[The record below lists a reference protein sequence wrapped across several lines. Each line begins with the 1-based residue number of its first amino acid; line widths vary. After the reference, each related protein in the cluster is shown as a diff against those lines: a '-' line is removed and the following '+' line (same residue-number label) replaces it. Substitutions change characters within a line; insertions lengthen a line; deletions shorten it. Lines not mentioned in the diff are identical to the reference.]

1 MNRYCCKTENEMKK
15 RFNNKK
21 GFTLAEALIVVAIVL
36 VLAAV
41 AFIAVWVYQ
50 RSMHHLEMDEY
61 AKEIFIAAQNHL
73 SAAAGQGY
81 LDADEDNADKNDENE
96 YDFGYAEKDDQN
108 KKTGVYYFIVN
119 QGTVSPNKTKHAVLD
134 YMLPFAAVD
143 ETVRTG
149 YSYIIRY
156 QKNPATVLDV
166 FCASAN
172 DKRFGIEFKSD
183 NYNDVMDT
191 RDDRSKRRSYDPQ
204 IKAVLGY
211 YGGATAD
218 ALSTVTLQA
227 PKLIVHNEDILWI
240 ELQDLNYNIDNSYL
254 NLIITGE
261 SSGKQIAYSIVK
273 NKIPDTTPVN
283 ISSISA
289 DTYKIILDDI
299 TDEHLRFTSLLRSEG
314 FYLGENLNIQA
325 VSFSN
330 SALSNIAYSAAAK
343 TNSLFDDRSG
353 DTVYIAN
360 ARHLENLNESISGFN
375 RELNNTD
382 TIDINKAEQRSDISW
397 KDFTASTLTSGHQV
411 YSNSAYLTVGSFEP
425 VTVPSDD
432 TAAFTYD
439 GKGHQIASIKV
450 EVSGNA
456 GLFTSVSGDT
466 ISNLQ
471 LVDFSISGTNAGA
484 LAANAGAL
492 AGEATNTEVTN
503 VVAYNKSNSAAEA
516 TTVTIRGTGTGSV
529 GGLIGST
536 KDSTISK
543 CAASLVVSTT
553 GENAGGLIGSATGGT
568 VSASYSGGHTKGG
581 AYTYVESNTTKYLYN
596 VTGDKNVGGLIGSA
610 SGTSIS
616 NSYSTC
622 SVQGTG
628 ESSDNNISYVGGFV
642 GYAVET
648 NITNSYST
656 GLVNSVTKNSNN
668 QDEKDVEGAFV
679 GSFTSGTLD
688 SCKYYDIINER
699 DANGGNNGSKGY
711 EYLKP
716 VGNSDS
722 PSGITMIDA
731 DAASY
736 EDFVGADSSW
746 KSSIS
751 YDDILGDYYQDKYN
765 LKTVEQ
771 LGTSVEGGD
780 FVANHYGDW
789 PAPEIWVINEKN

>member
-96 YDFGYAEKDDQN
+96 YDFGYAEKDAQN

-119 QGTVSPNKTKHAVLD
+119 QGTVSPDKTKHAVLD

-227 PKLIVHNEDILWI
+227 PKLIVHNEDVLWI

-299 TDEHLRFTSLLRSEG
+299 TDEHLRFTSLLGSKG

-360 ARHLENLNESISGFN
+360 ARHLENLNESVSGFN
-375 RELNNTD
+375 RELND
-382 TIDINKAEQRSDISW
+382 TSTVDIDINKAEQRSDISW
-397 KDFTASTLTSGHQV
+397 ADFTASTLTDGHQV
-411 YSNSAYLTVGSFEP
+411 YSGSDYLIAGNFEP
-425 VTVPSDD
+425 ITIPKD

-450 EVSGNA
+450 DVSGNA

-471 LVDFSISGTNAGA
+471 LVDFTVNGTNAGA
-484 LAANAGAL
+484 LAGAS
-492 AGEATNTEVTN
+492 TDSKITN
-503 VVAYNKSNSAAEA
+503 VVAYNKDADSETTA
-516 TTVTIRGTGTGSV
+516 TVTGTGSV
-529 GGLIGST
+529 GGLIGSAT
-536 KDSTISK
+536 GSESEISK

-553 GENAGGLIGSATGGT
+553 GDNAGGLIGSATDGS
-568 VSASYSGGHTKGG
+568 VSASYSGGHTKDG

-610 SGTSIS
+610 SGTDIS

-622 SVQGTG
+622 SVQSTG
-628 ESSDNNISYVGGFV
+628 DDSSVGGFV
-642 GYAVET
+642 GSTSGTME
-648 NITNSYST
+648 ISNSYST
-656 GLVNSVTKNSNN
+656 GLVNSIKT
-668 QDEKDVEGAFV
+668 DENDNDVEGAFI
-679 GSFTSGTLD
+679 GSLTTSVTLTD
-688 SCKYYDIINER
+688 CKYYDIINER

-722 PSGITMIDA
+722 PSGITMIDE

-736 EDFVGADSSW
+736 EDFVGADSNW

-789 PAPEIWVINEKN
+789 PAPEIWVINEKKTNP

>member
-1 MNRYCCKTENEMKK
+1 MKK

-81 LDADEDNADKNDENE
+81 LDAADTNG
-96 YDFGYAEKDDQN
+96 DFGQKESGIDDI
-108 KKTGVYYFIVN
+108 YYFIVN
-119 QGTVSPNKTKHAVLD
+119 QGTVIPDNAHHAVLD
-134 YMLPFAAVD
+134 YMLPFASVD

-166 FCASAN
+166 FCASAY
-172 DKRFGIEFKSD
+172 DKRFGIEFTSG
-183 NYNDVMDT
+183 NYSDVMGTKDT
-191 RDDRSKRRSYDPQ
+191 DTVNKRRDRRSFGDE
-204 IKAVLGY
+204 KAVLGY

-227 PKLIVHNEDILWI
+227 PKLIVHNEDVLWI
-240 ELQDLNYNIDNSYL
+240 QLYDPNYGKDHSYL
-254 NLIITGE
+254 NLIIEGETSDKKISYKIRTGGE
-261 SSGKQIAYSIVK
+261 NGKFNPDEK
-273 NKIPDTTPVN
+273 NNIEEIKSDT
-283 ISSISA
+283 
-289 DTYKIILDDI
+289 DEFLYYKIILDDI
-299 TDEHLRFTSLLRSEG
+299 TNKDLRFTSLLGSEG

-343 TNSLFDDRSG
+343 ANSLFDDRSG

-360 ARHLENLNESISGFN
+360 ARHLENLNESVSGFN
-375 RELNNTD
+375 RELND
-382 TIDINKAEQRSDISW
+382 TSTVDIDINKAEQRSDISW

-411 YSNSAYLTVGSFEP
+411 YSNSAYLNDGNFEP
-425 VTVPSDD
+425 VTIPSDGDD

-450 EVSGNA
+450 DVSGNA

-471 LVDFSISGTNAGA
+471 LVDFTVNGTD
-484 LAANAGAL
+484 AGAL
-492 AGEATNTEVTN
+492 AGVSTNSKITN
-503 VVAYNKSNSAAEA
+503 VVAYNKDADSETTA
-516 TTVTIRGTGTGSV
+516 TVTGTGSV
-529 GGLIGST
+529 GGLIGSAT
-536 KDSTISK
+536 GSESEISK

-553 GENAGGLIGSATGGT
+553 GDNAGGLIGSATDGT
-568 VSASYSGGHTKGG
+568 VSASYSGGHTKDG

-628 ESSDNNISYVGGFV
+628 KSSENANHISYVGGFV
-642 GYAVET
+642 GSASGT
-648 NITNSYST
+648 MTITNSYST
-656 GLVNSVTKNSNN
+656 GLVNSVRTTN
-668 QDEKDVEGAFV
+668 ETDVEGAFV
-679 GSFTSGTLD
+679 GKLDLMSGEIQ
-688 SCKYYDIINER
+688 SCNYFEIINER
-699 DANGGNNGSKGY
+699 DVPGGSNGNKGY
-711 EYLKP
+711 TYLDP
-716 VGNSDS
+716 IGENTQSSAVNV
-722 PSGITMIDA
+722 TAIDENA
-731 DAASY
+731 TAY
-736 EDFVGADSSW
+736 EKFVNGTELEPKTWESAFA
-746 KSSIS
+746 
-751 YDDILGDYYQDKYN
+751 YDDILKTYYHDTNNQNKNTYN

-771 LGTSVEGGD
+771 LGASVDDGD
-780 FVANHYGDW
+780 FVSNHYGDW
-789 PAPEIWVINEKN
+789 PAPEVWVINEKN